1 MTTTTD
7 LVYGGIVD
15 LIEALTPNDVTQ
27 GNAVYRFVNQQGD
40 DVTHDR
46 GFTLARIGQR
56 PSGDASTT
64 SSRYLTQFVVVV
76 FHAPSRSLEADE
88 KRVAQ
93 DVEQLIVALRNVA
106 LYYTTSVGAI
116 LQDSLDASTTRD
128 DVGNYTTEI
137 SLVVNHI

>member
-1 MTTTTD
+1 MTTTD

-15 LIEALTPNDVTQ
+15 LVEALTPNDVTQ
-27 GNAVYRFVNQQGD
+27 GNSVYRFVNQQAD
-40 DVTHDR
+40 DVTSDR
-46 GFTLARIGQR
+46 GFTVERIGQR

-64 SSRYLTQFVVVV
+64 SSRYLTQFVVTV

-106 LYYTTSVGAI
+106 NHYTTSVGAI
-116 LQDSLDASTTRD
+116 LQDSVDASTSRD
-128 DVGNYTTEI
+128 DVGNYETVI
-137 SLVVNHI
+137 SFVVNHI